1 MICFGIENARRST
14 VVKRDFVNANRR
26 CQKMFVFGKRPI
38 QLEGVRFDPVMLKSV
53 LNGSLGN
60 IFAFSGN
67 DPRFIVLSR
76 APTYLKLYFCHHQE
90 LLRSFILLR

>member
-38 QLEGVRFDPVMLKSV
+38 QLEGVRFDPV
-53 LNGSLGN
+53 
-60 IFAFSGN
+60 
-67 DPRFIVLSR
+67 DPN
-76 APTYLKLYFCHHQE
+76 
-90 LLRSFILLR
+90 